1 MKDPVVE
8 SARWWRQAQSDLQ
21 TAEVLM
27 AEGEFS
33 ACAFHAQQ
41 SSEKA
46 IKAMLYVRGLRPFGH
61 SLTALLARA
70 EQEGFPSPTAEIED
84 AAVGLDKHY
93 ISARYPDAFQDQ
105 IPAEVYTYELAEE
118 ALTWARLLLEYSGT
132 SLPYLKSDSGDSR
145 P

>member
-1 MKDPVVE
+1 MRDPITE
-8 SARWWRQAQSDLQ
+8 SERWWRQAQSDFQ

-41 SSEKA
+41 ASEKA
-46 IKAMLYVRGLRPFGH
+46 MKAVLYVRGLRPFGH

-70 EQEGFPSPTAEIED
+70 EQEGFPSPTTEIEE
-84 AAVGLDKHY
+84 AAAGLDKHY
-93 ISARYPDAFQDQ
+93 ISARYPDAFEEQ
-105 IPAEVYTYELAEE
+105 IPAEYYTHELAEE
-118 ALTWARLLLEYSGT
+118 ALAWATLLLQYSGA
-132 SLPYLKSDSGDSR
+132 SLPYLKNDSGDNA

>member
-1 MKDPVVE
+1 MKDPQSE
-8 SARWWRQAQSDLQ
+8 SLRWWRQAQSDLQ

-27 AEGEFS
+27 AGREFS

-41 SSEKA
+41 ASEKA

-70 EQEGFPSPTAEIED
+70 EQEGFPSPIAEVED
-84 AAVGLDKHY
+84 AAAGLDKHY
-93 ISARYPDAFQDQ
+93 ISARYPDAFEDQ
-105 IPAEVYTYELAEE
+105 IPAEYYTHELAEE
-118 ALTWARLLLEYSGT
+118 ALAWATGLLQYSGA
-132 SLPYLKSDSGDSR
+132 SLPYLTSDSSDST